1 MDEPGNGRPATNS
14 DIYRAVSEVKELVKA
29 WLEVH
34 EVRLLSL
41 EEART
46 RRFSFGLAIWPAVIA
61 ALVGGIIA
69 AAITYLP

>member
-34 EVRLLSL
+34 EVRLQAL
-41 EEART
+41 EGAQT
-46 RRFSFGLAIWPAVIA
+46 RRFSFGLAVWPAVIA
-61 ALVGGIIA
+61 ALVGGAIA
-69 AAITYLP
+69 AVIAYLP